1 MTAMTIMTNMNIV
14 NTMTSM
20 TTMVMPT
27 DHVTV
32 AYLAVQ
38 EAGQGQ
44 AESLHI
50 LGPQVRLGLEMILV

>member
-1 MTAMTIMTNMNIV
+1 
-14 NTMTSM
+14 M